1 MSSQTDF
8 ETFHD
13 IIRKKESDP
22 ENPFI
27 RTGVRP
33 EPGERG
39 STAYGP
45 LQTTRGRVGTML
57 TQLSDVLTKEEVSAL
72 TLLRSKQK
80 LASKYGGSD
89 RYKYEDPKGPDFKS
103 KEFLDMYDYGGSL
116 GITDTGVQ
124 SAIASAQKKELL
136 RHFEKHGEDVGKAA
150 AAWHGGDSWETSKNS
165 PNAAK
170 AVTME
175 YAVDAVERKKKKKM
189 SGGGIVDTYGRRL
202 I

>member
-1 MSSQTDF
+1 MSEKTDF

-103 KEFLDMYDYGGSL
+103 KEFLDMYDYGGNL
-116 GITDTGVQ
+116 GIT
-124 SAIASAQKKELL
+124 
-136 RHFEKHGEDVGKAA
+136 
-150 AAWHGGDSWETSKNS
+150 
-165 PNAAK
+165 K

-175 YAVDAVERKKKKKM
+175 YAVDAVKRKKKM